1 MHNSTRPAI
10 PWLRAATVFVLLTTV
25 FAIAYTQSPLYTSN
39 QNQYFLHGAA
49 QAGTGFL
56 NQDWLA
62 NTRDPTPVFSEL
74 TYLTYR
80 LLRLEALFYIFY
92 ALLMGIYLFSL
103 LGIVSM
109 VVDIRNSRVRLL
121 VYLALLIV
129 IHSAAWRFA
138 ISKIIGANWT
148 YILEDGVAV
157 QRLLGPVFEPSTFGV
172 FLLLSIYLFLRQK
185 PYLGV
190 ISATLAATFHP
201 TYLLSAA
208 ALTAGYMWVAF
219 WENRHEEPL
228 FRAVRAPLLLGLV
241 ALVTVAPIL
250 FYVYSAFGST
260 SAAALT
266 RAQAILV
273 NFRIPHHAVV
283 SQWFDATTVVKIL
296 FVVAALYLARKT
308 RLFAILLV
316 CVLAATSLTI
326 FQLVSKSN
334 ALALVFPWR
343 ISTFIVP
350 LAIAIVLGRLVV
362 FLAQRFPNLVTR
374 YEKVLVALSLAAIAL
389 AVLAGSIRFVLDL
402 QRKANSEERPMESYI
417 AAHHRSGEV
426 YLTPVSLQDFRLASG
441 SPAYIDFKSIPYRDS
456 DVLEWLRR
464 NRLAARF
471 YNNRDCSILQ
481 QLASQEGVTHV
492 VLGSEQFDLQCPQM
506 QPVYRDAYYAV
517 YALQSASP

>member
-1 MHNSTRPAI
+1 
-10 PWLRAATVFVLLTTV
+10 
-25 FAIAYTQSPLYTSN
+25 
-39 QNQYFLHGAA
+39 
-49 QAGTGFL
+49 
-56 NQDWLA
+56 
-62 NTRDPTPVFSEL
+62 
-74 TYLTYR
+74 
-80 LLRLEALFYIFY
+80 
-92 ALLMGIYLFSL
+92 
-103 LGIVSM
+103 
-109 VVDIRNSRVRLL
+109 
-121 VYLALLIV
+121 
-129 IHSAAWRFA
+129 
-138 ISKIIGANWT
+138 
-148 YILEDGVAV
+148 
-157 QRLLGPVFEPSTFGV
+157 
-172 FLLLSIYLFLRQK
+172 
-185 PYLGV
+185 
-190 ISATLAATFHP
+190 
-201 TYLLSAA
+201 
-208 ALTAGYMWVAF
+208 
-219 WENRHEEPL
+219 
-228 FRAVRAPLLLGLV
+228 LGLV

-389 AVLAGSIRFVLDL
+389 VVLAGSIRFVLDL

-417 AAHHRSGEV
+417 AAHRRSGEV

-492 VLGSEQFDLQCPQM
+492 VLGSEQFDLQCSQM